1 MCGIA
6 GVLSFNRSSKVAK
19 EQLQKMTDALIH
31 RGPDGDGHYLS
42 EKRHVGLGHRRLS
55 IIDLSAKGVQPMCLH
70 DSERF
75 HVTFNGEI
83 YNYVELR
90 KGLEQDGYI
99 FNTSTDTEVLL
110 RLYSIKREKC
120 LELLDGMF
128 AFAIWDSLE
137 EVLFCARDR
146 FGEKPFYY
154 FKDQEKFLFASEM
167 KAIFAYGKEVSINQQ
182 RVFDYLHHG
191 FVVDRYGEDSTY
203 YEGIKELPPA
213 SYLYIN
219 TRGEQKINKYWTI
232 GELNRDSKM
241 PFDTAVEKFQE
252 LFDRSVQIRLR
263 SDVTVGSSLSG
274 GLDSSAIVASID
286 RLKLGEQKQQTFS
299 ARFKNHSKDEGEFIE
314 AVSSHIGISGH
325 MIWPDAETFV
335 SNLEKH
341 FYYQEEPYQH
351 TSVFAQHEVMKL
363 AKEHGVTVLLDGQG
377 ADEILGGYH
386 GYFEI
391 FLKELV
397 LENKSAYIL
406 QKKALE
412 FNYGR
417 PFGFSKSK
425 QMSYRFPALFNPL
438 SKAINALRP
447 TIGDTNDRLSQDF
460 YDSHY
465 RSHPLFI
472 PNRLKESLSAAVTHS
487 SLPKLLRYGDRNSM
501 AHSREVRLPFLSHHL
516 VEFLFSLPST
526 MLINKGWTKYIL
538 RESMKDRLPEMITWR
553 KDKIGYEPPQK
564 QWLESKVIQELKSE
578 SISLLKGKGVITEA
592 SDSETWKYLMIA
604 QLYSTF
610 R

>member
-6 GVLSFNRSSKVAK
+6 GALSFNRASKVSK
-19 EQLQKMTDALIH
+19 EQLQKMTNSLSH

-42 EKRHVGLGHRRLS
+42 SEQHVGLGHRRLS
-55 IIDLSAKGVQPMCLH
+55 IIDLSEKGSQPMCLH
-70 DSERF
+70 DTDRF
-75 HVTFNGEI
+75 HITFNGEI

-90 KGLEQDGYI
+90 EGLEKAGCVFSTD
-99 FNTSTDTEVLL
+99 TDTEVLL
-110 RLYSIKREKC
+110 RLYAINKEKC
-120 LELLDGMF
+120 LEQLDGMF
-128 AFAIWDSLE
+128 AFAIWDSSE
-137 EVLFCARDR
+137 QILFCARDR

-154 FKDQEKFLFASEM
+154 SHNENEFLFASEM
-167 KAIFAYGKEVSINQQ
+167 KGIFSYGKKATINEQ
-182 RVFDYLHHG
+182 RVFDYMHHG
-191 FVVDRYGEDSTY
+191 FIVDRYGGDSTY
-203 YEGIKELPPA
+203 YEDIKELAPA

-219 TRGEQKINKYWTI
+219 TRGEKEIKKYWEI
-232 GELNRDSKM
+232 GALNNDSAM
-241 PFDTAVEKFQE
+241 SFDSAVIKFRE
-252 LFDRSVQIRLR
+252 LFDQSVQIRLR
-263 SDVTVGSSLSG
+263 SDVPVGSSLSG

-299 ARFKNHSKDEGEFIE
+299 ARFKNHSKDEGEFIK

-325 MIWPDAETFV
+325 MTWPNAETFV

-397 LENKSAYIL
+397 LENKSAYML

-412 FNYGR
+412 LNYGR

-425 QMSYRFPALFNPL
+425 QMAYRFPALFNPL

-465 RSHPLFI
+465 RSSPLFI
-472 PNRLKESLSAAVTHS
+472 PNRLKESLSAAVTNS

-564 QWLESKVIQELKSE
+564 QWLESKVIQDLKSE
-578 SISLLKGKGVITEA
+578 SISLLKDKGVITEA

-610 R
+610 S